1 MKRVLI
7 VGCGDI
13 ALRVAALMRGR
24 CRLFGLVRNPAR
36 AGILRAAGI
45 VPVRG
50 DLDDMKSLR
59 RIAGLADVVLHF
71 APPQQ
76 DGTQDLRT
84 RHLLAALSQG
94 ALPKRLVYISTSGVY
109 GDCSSDWVSET
120 HALHPQTARAQ
131 RRADAE
137 RQLRAWVVRSPVH
150 TSILRVPGIYAADR
164 LPLERIRAA
173 IPSIVPEE
181 DGHTNHIHANDL
193 ARIVLATLRYGKPS
207 RAYNTCD
214 DSQMMTGDY
223 FDAVADAF
231 GLPRPLRLTREQ
243 VQQVVSPAIWSYM
256 NESRRLSNER
266 LKKELKIRLC
276 YPVVRE
282 ALKDL

>member
-7 VGCGDI
+7 VGSGDI
-13 ALRVAALMRGR
+13 ALRVAALFRNR
-24 CRLFGLVRNPAR
+24 CKLFGLVRNPAR
-36 AGILRAAGI
+36 AGILREAGI

-50 DLDDMKSLR
+50 DLDNMKSLR

-71 APPQQ
+71 APTQQ
-76 DGTQDLRT
+76 HGTQDLRP

-94 ALPKRLVYISTSGVY
+94 TLPKHLIYISTTGVY
-109 GDCSSDWVSET
+109 GDCRSDWVSET
-120 HALHPQTARAQ
+120 HVLRPQTARAQ
-131 RRADAE
+131 RRVDAE
-137 RQLRAWVVRSPVH
+137 RQLRAWIVRKPVR

-173 IPSIVPEE
+173 IPSIVHEE
-181 DGHTNHIHANDL
+181 DGHTNHIHADDL
-193 ARIVLATLRYGKPS
+193 AHIVLAALRYGKPS

-231 GLPRPLRLTREQ
+231 CLPRPLRLTKEQ
-243 VQQVVSPAIWSYM
+243 VKQVVSPAIWSYL

-266 LKKELKIRLC
+266 MKKELKIRLRH
-276 YPVVRE
+276 PEVKE